1 MDTLILGTCSGASEH
16 VPKSVLNG
24 KRILYKQK
32 KDDYNRWKL
41 GGVFVEKENEFELP
55 VHFIMATFGGFLG
68 AYAILARM
76 RVFGSA
82 QTANLIEL
90 VCDILGRN
98 LEGVLTRVMALVV
111 YGGAIALA
119 AVLIKKV
126 QWNLKYLAIFL
137 DAFAILVAGF
147 LPEDM
152 DPVAALYPVFFVTA
166 FQWCVFQGA
175 KGYTSST
182 IFSTNNLKQTVFSIT
197 EYFIYRKEENVRKQK
212 AEKAVVF
219 GGTLFSFHIGV
230 GFGYLMWLQYG
241 IHSVWFGSIPL
252 LAGAVLLVVQDLRAK
267 AYIREQDSVSCL

>member
-1 MDTLILGTCSGASEH
+1 
-16 VPKSVLNG
+16 
-24 KRILYKQK
+24 
-32 KDDYNRWKL
+32 
-41 GGVFVEKENEFELP
+41 
-55 VHFIMATFGGFLG
+55 
-68 AYAILARM
+68 
-76 RVFGSA
+76 
-82 QTANLIEL
+82 
-90 VCDILGRN
+90 
-98 LEGVLTRVMALVV
+98 
-111 YGGAIALA
+111 
-119 AVLIKKV
+119 
-126 QWNLKYLAIFL
+126 
-137 DAFAILVAGF
+137 
-147 LPEDM
+147 M

-219 GGTLFSFHIGV
+219 GGMLFSFHIGV

-252 LAGAVLLVVQDLRAK
+252 LAGAVLLVIQDLRAK

>member
-147 LPEDM
+147 SQRIWIRWRL
-152 DPVAALYPVFFVTA
+152 
-166 FQWCVFQGA
+166 
-175 KGYTSST
+175 
-182 IFSTNNLKQTVFSIT
+182 
-197 EYFIYRKEENVRKQK
+197 FIR
-212 AEKAVVF
+212 
-219 GGTLFSFHIGV
+219 SF
-230 GFGYLMWLQYG
+230 L
-241 IHSVWFGSIPL
+241 
-252 LAGAVLLVVQDLRAK
+252 
-267 AYIREQDSVSCL
+267 